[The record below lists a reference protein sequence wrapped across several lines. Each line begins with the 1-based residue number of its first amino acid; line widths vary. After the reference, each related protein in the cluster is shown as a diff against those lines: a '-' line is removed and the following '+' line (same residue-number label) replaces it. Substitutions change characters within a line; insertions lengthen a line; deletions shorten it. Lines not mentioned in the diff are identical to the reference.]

1 VNSFSGDTR
10 DLEEERRLCYVG
22 ITRAKEKL
30 YFIYADSRRLYG
42 SRQHNLPSRFLNEIP
57 SHLFRHTDGGS
68 VLRRIEEAS
77 RFGSN
82 DSDEVVELDSEMEK
96 VRKRILYD

>member
-1 VNSFSGDTR
+1 M
-10 DLEEERRLCYVG
+10 G

-57 SHLFRHTDGGS
+57 SHLF
-68 VLRRIEEAS
+68 EEAS
-77 RFGSN
+77 RLDFQDS
-82 DSDEVVELDSEMEK
+82 SDEVVELDSDIEK
-96 VRKRILYD
+96 TKKRILYD